1 MAEENGNVQAE
12 PMFQSWDGKPIY
24 AKKAEFDKNGNS
36 LELTIEGD
44 TVTAIGGKSVG
55 GGGSDIPDVGEAG
68 QVLTKTQDGYDWEDA
83 PVPDP
88 ELPDDGTPGQVLT
101 KTQDGVAWE
110 DAPVPDPELPDDG
123 TPGQVL
129 TKTQDGVAWSDP
141 ESASLPVAT
150 ESDSVLYTAEPNGEA
165 SWVQMEKTVYGSIM
179 TDEEGTPILD
189 EEGKTIQD
197 EDTATL
203 WTGFNGKGFG
213 AERAVNDEN
222 GNNIV
227 ATYATKADVETA
239 LGDIETLLA
248 AI

>member
-1 MAEENGNVQAE
+1 MAEDNENAQAE

-24 AKKAEFDKNGNS
+24 AKKAELDKNGNS

-44 TVTAIGGKSVG
+44 MVTAIGGKSVG
-55 GGGSDIPDVGEAG
+55 GGGSDIPTEGDVG
-68 QVLTKTQDGYDWEDA
+68 QVLTKTQDGYDWED
-83 PVPDP
+83 V
-88 ELPDDGTPGQVLT
+88 
-101 KTQDGVAWE
+101 
-110 DAPVPDPELPDDG
+110 PVPDPELPDDG

-165 SWVQMEKTVYGSIM
+165 SWVQMEKTVYGSKM

-197 EDTATL
+197 EDTEAL

-213 AERAVNDEN
+213 AKRAAADEN
-222 GNNIV
+222 GNNIA
-227 ATYATKADVETA
+227 ATYATKTDVETA

-248 AI
+248 AL

>member
-55 GGGSDIPDVGEAG
+55 GGSDIPVVGEVG
-68 QVLTKTQDGYDWEDA
+68 QVLTKTQDGF
-83 PVPDP
+83 
-88 ELPDDGTPGQVLT
+88 G
-101 KTQDGVAWE
+101 WE

-150 ESDSVLYTAEPNGEA
+150 EAY
-165 SWVQMEKTVYGSIM
+165 
-179 TDEEGTPILD
+179 
-189 EEGKTIQD
+189 
-197 EDTATL
+197 
-203 WTGFNGKGFG
+203 
-213 AERAVNDEN
+213 
-222 GNNIV
+222 
-227 ATYATKADVETA
+227 
-239 LGDIETLLA
+239 
-248 AI
+248 

>member
-1 MAEENGNVQAE
+1 MAEEINE
-12 PMFQSWDGKPIY
+12 PEDMFQSWDGKPIY
-24 AKKAEFDKNGNS
+24 AKKAERDVNGNS
-36 LELTIEGD
+36 LELTIVD
-44 TVTAIGGKSVG
+44 NVVTAIGGKSVG
-55 GGGSDIPDVGEAG
+55 GGGGGSDIPSEGKVG
-68 QVLTKTQDGYDWEDA
+68 QVLTKTQDGFDWEDA

-88 ELPDDGTPGQVLT
+88 ELPSGGTEGQVLT
-101 KTQDGVAWE
+101 KT
-110 DAPVPDPELPDDG
+110 LN
-123 TPGQVL
+123 
-129 TKTQDGVAWSDP
+129 GVAWSDP

-203 WTGFNGKGFG
+203 WTGFNGNGFG
-213 AERAVNDEN
+213 AERAVGDEH

-227 ATYATKADVETA
+227 TTYATKADVETA